1 MVNLLITKMKGK
13 FFIRYALLM
22 CVILIAVSTTTAA
35 DRSGSK
41 PQWVSKGEEILN
53 SQRSNN
59 TYYFKAIQTVGE
71 SLQQAREARI
81 TALSEHISQRN
92 KITGKSINDMG
103 LRQNN
108 GVSEEY
114 ETFQMVFKND
124 FESVVF
130 QAQIVDE
137 WWEFVTNKNGRSEY
151 VYYTLFAVSDH
162 GGETI
167 FDRFDITR
175 SYGAAPAFMSI
186 IPGVGQ
192 LYKGQKG
199 KGIAM
204 LCGAAAGAGAI
215 IFCENQRA
223 SYVAKMQ
230 EQPKHAQTYKTR
242 ADNYETA
249 RNVAIGVTGA
259 LVVWSVIDA
268 AVAPGVTRIKVRKG
282 ETLRVKP
289 VAFVQPNGLAFGTS
303 LCYTF

>member
-1 MVNLLITKMKGK
+1 MNIRLALQKALTMCLLLIFASNVFATN
-13 FFIRYALLM
+13 
-22 CVILIAVSTTTAA
+22 
-35 DRSGSK
+35 RSGIK
-41 PQWVSKGEEILN
+41 PQWVSKGEENLN

-59 TYYFKAIQTVGE
+59 SYYFKIIQTVGE
-71 SLQQAREARI
+71 DLQQARNARL

-114 ETFQMVFKND
+114 ETFQIAFKND

-130 QAQIVDE
+130 QAQLVDE
-137 WWEFVTNKNGRSEY
+137 WWEYITNKNGHSEY
-151 VYYTLFAVSDH
+151 VYYALFAVSDH
-162 GGETI
+162 GGETV
-167 FDRFDITR
+167 FDRFDVTR
-175 SYGAAPAFMSI
+175 SYGAGPAFMSI

-192 LYKGQKG
+192 LYKGQTG
-199 KGIAM
+199 KGIGM
-204 LCGAAAGAGAI
+204 LCGAAAGVGAI

-289 VAFVQPNGLAFGTS
+289 AAFVQPNGLAFGTS